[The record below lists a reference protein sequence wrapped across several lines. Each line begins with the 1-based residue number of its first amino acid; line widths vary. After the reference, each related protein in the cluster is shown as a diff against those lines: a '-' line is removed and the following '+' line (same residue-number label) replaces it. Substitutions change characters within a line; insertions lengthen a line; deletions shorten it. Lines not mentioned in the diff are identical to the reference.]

1 MAAVWQLRP
10 SYGKLAMV
18 YRPGSRKVL
27 LIEDDALSRR
37 LVQAILRPEGFDV
50 VMAPDGVQGLEL
62 ADANDP
68 DVVILDLKLPGMDG
82 LEVLRR
88 LRSAHKNLPVII
100 VTAFGELKTAVEAT
114 KLGAFDYLSKPID
127 HEQLSFA
134 VNRALET
141 RELRDEVEKLRRGD
155 GTSATL
161 LEQMGRSAAV
171 QRVSEQV
178 KTVAA
183 TNFSV
188 LILGDTGT
196 GKELVAQTIHRSSE
210 RRSRPFVAI
219 DCGAIPENLVES
231 ELFGHEK
238 GAFTGA
244 EQRKQ
249 GQFRLAEGGTLFL
262 DEIGNLP
269 IGLQA
274 KLLRVL
280 ESRQLQALGSSKS
293 APLDVRVLAAT
304 NRDLEGLATS
314 GRFRADLYFRLAQYT
329 IVLPAL
335 RERRADIPH
344 LARRCLEEASIE
356 LRRPTLSIA
365 RDALAALQRYDWP
378 GNVRELRNVLRQAVL
393 ESNDLTLRAATI
405 TKLLKGGDREATEPD
420 QTKFVSLRETAR
432 TAARDAERRV
442 IGQALRQ
449 ALGNKSQAARLL
461 QTDYKTLYL
470 KMKAFGMRSRDF
482 LP

>member
-1 MAAVWQLRP
+1 MHA
-10 SYGKLAMV
+10 
-18 YRPGSRKVL
+18 KVL
-27 LIEDDALSRR
+27 LIEDDAPSRR
-37 LVQAILRPEGFDV
+37 LVQAILRPEGV
-50 VMAPDGVQGLEL
+50 EVSMAHDGKQGLEY
-62 ADANDP
+62 AAAGEP
-68 DVVILDLKLPGMDG
+68 DVVLLDLRLPGMDG
-82 LEVLRR
+82 LEVLQR
-88 LRSAHKNLPVII
+88 LRSAYRNLPVII

-114 KLGAFDYLSKPID
+114 KLGAFDYLTKPIE
-127 HEQLSFA
+127 HEQLTFA
-134 VNRALET
+134 VRRALET
-141 RELRDEVEKLRRGD
+141 RELRVEVEKLRESGA
-155 GTSATL
+155 GGASLAQ
-161 LEQMGRSAAV
+161 QMGRSAAV
-171 QRVSEQV
+171 ARITEQV
-178 KTVAA
+178 RTVAE

-196 GKELVAQTIHRSSE
+196 GKELVAQAIHRWSE

-244 EQRKQ
+244 EQRRQ

-269 IGLQA
+269 LGLQA

-304 NRDLEGLATS
+304 NHDLEKLAS
-314 GRFRADLYFRLAQYT
+314 AGRFRADLYFRLAQYT
-329 IVLPAL
+329 ISLPSL
-335 RERRADIPH
+335 RERRADIAY
-344 LARRCLEEASIE
+344 LAQRCLEEASIE

-365 RDALAALQRYDWP
+365 KDALVVLQRYDWP

-405 TKLLKGGDREATEPD
+405 ARLLKLGDRTPPEAEATSLP
-420 QTKFVSLRETAR
+420 SLRDAAR
-432 TAARDAERRV
+432 AAARDAERRV
-442 IGQALRQ
+442 INQALRQ
-449 ALGNKSQAARLL
+449 AHGNKSQAARLL

-470 KMKAFGMRSRDF
+470 KMKSLGIRSRDF
-482 LP
+482 AP

>member
-1 MAAVWQLRP
+1 
-10 SYGKLAMV
+10 MV
-18 YRPGSRKVL
+18 HSTASRSVL
-27 LIEDDALSRR
+27 VIEDDLSSRR
-37 LVQAILRPEGFDV
+37 LVQAILRPEGFEV
-50 VMAPDGVQGLEL
+50 AMAPDGKRGLEL
-62 ADANDP
+62 AGDNEP
-68 DVVILDLKLPGMDG
+68 DVVLLDLKLPDMDG
-82 LEVLRR
+82 LEVLQR

-114 KLGAFDYLSKPID
+114 KLGAFDYLSKPIEY
-127 HEQLSFA
+127 EQLTFA
-134 VNRALET
+134 VKRALET
-141 RELRDEVEKLRRGD
+141 RELRDEVEKLRHAG
-155 GTSATL
+155 GAGATL
-161 LEQMGRSAAV
+161 VEQMGRSAAV
-171 QRVSEQV
+171 QRVAKQV
-178 KTVAA
+178 TTVAA

-244 EQRKQ
+244 EQKKQ

-269 IGLQA
+269 LGLQA

-280 ESRQLQALGSSKS
+280 ESRQLQALGSPKS
-293 APLDVRVLAAT
+293 APLDVRVVAAT
-304 NRDLEGLATS
+304 NRDLEALAS
-314 GRFRADLYFRLAQYT
+314 AGRFRSDLYFRLAQYT

-335 RERRADIPH
+335 RERRADIPY
-344 LARRCLEEASIE
+344 LAQRCLEEASVE
-356 LRRPTLSIA
+356 LRRPMLNIA
-365 RDALAALQRYDWP
+365 RDALTALQRYDWP

-405 TKLLKGGDREATEPD
+405 AKLLKVAEREPVEAEH
-420 QTKFVSLRETAR
+420 VGLLSLRE
-432 TAARDAERRV
+432 AAREAAREAERRV
-442 IGQALRQ
+442 ISQALRQ
-449 ALGNKSQAARLL
+449 AHGNKSQASRLL

-470 KMKAFGMRSRDF
+470 KMKALGIRSRDF

>member
-1 MAAVWQLRP
+1 MP
-10 SYGKLAMV
+10 
-18 YRPGSRKVL
+18 PTVL
-27 LIEDDALSRR
+27 LIEDDAPSRR
-37 LVQAILRPEGFDV
+37 LVQAILKPEGVDV
-50 VMAPDGVQGLEL
+50 AMAQDGQQGLEL
-62 ADANDP
+62 ADANEP
-68 DVVILDLKLPGMDG
+68 DVVILDLRLPGMDG
-82 LEVLRR
+82 LEVLQR
-88 LRSAHKNLPVII
+88 LRAAHRNLPVII

-114 KLGAFDYLSKPID
+114 KLGAFDYLTKPIE
-127 HEQLSFA
+127 HEQLTFA
-134 VNRALET
+134 VRRALET
-141 RELRDEVEKLRRGD
+141 RELRLEVEQLRESG
-155 GTSATL
+155 GGSPSL
-161 LEQMGRSAAV
+161 MQQMGRSAAV
-171 QRVSEQV
+171 ARVVEQV
-178 KTVAA
+178 RTVAE

-196 GKELVAQTIHRSSE
+196 GKELVAQAIHRMSQ
-210 RRSRPFVAI
+210 RKSRPFVAI

-269 IGLQA
+269 LGLQA

-293 APLDVRVLAAT
+293 APLDVRVLVAT
-304 NRDLEGLATS
+304 NRDLEKLAAS
-314 GRFRADLYFRLAQYT
+314 GRFRTDLYFRLAQYT
-329 IVLPAL
+329 IHLPSL
-335 RERRADIPH
+335 RERRADIPY
-344 LARRCLEEASIE
+344 LAQRCLEEASIE
-356 LRRPTLSIA
+356 LRRPTLNIA

-393 ESNDLTLRAATI
+393 ESSDLTLRAATVAR
-405 TKLLKGGDREATEPD
+405 LLKLGDRTPPEAEET
-420 QTKFVSLRETAR
+420 TLLSLREAAQ

-442 IGQALRQ
+442 INQALRQ
-449 ALGNKSQAARLL
+449 AHGNKSQAARLL

-470 KMKAFGMRSRDF
+470 KMKSLGIRGRDF
-482 LP
+482 AP

>member
-1 MAAVWQLRP
+1 MAGTPYIWHINH
-10 SYGKLAMV
+10 GIFAM
-18 YRPGSRKVL
+18 PATVL
-27 LIEDDALSRR
+27 LIEDDAPSRR
-37 LVQAILRPEGFDV
+37 LVQAILKPEGV
-50 VMAPDGVQGLEL
+50 EVQMAHDGKQGLEL
-62 ADANDP
+62 VDSAEP
-68 DVVILDLKLPGMDG
+68 DVVILDLRLPSIDG
-82 LEVLRR
+82 LEVLER
-88 LRSAHKNLPVII
+88 LRTTHRNLPVII

-114 KLGAFDYLSKPID
+114 KLGAFDYLTKPIE
-127 HEQLSFA
+127 HEQLTFA
-134 VNRALET
+134 VRRALET
-141 RELRDEVEKLRRGD
+141 RELRVELEKLREG
-155 GTSATL
+155 GGAGPSL
-161 LEQMGRSAAV
+161 SQQMGNSPAV
-171 QRVSEQV
+171 ARVVEQV
-178 KTVAA
+178 RTVAE

-196 GKELVAQTIHRSSE
+196 GKELVAQSIHRASE

-231 ELFGHEK
+231 VLFGHEK

-244 EQRKQ
+244 EQRRQ

-280 ESRQLQALGSSKS
+280 ESRQLQALGSAKS

-304 NRDLEGLATS
+304 NRDLEKQAAA
-314 GRFRADLYFRLAQYT
+314 GRFRSDLYFRLAQYT
-329 IVLPAL
+329 IRLPAL
-335 RERRADIPH
+335 RERRADIPY
-344 LARRCLEEASIE
+344 LAQRCLEEASIE

-365 RDALAALQRYDWP
+365 KDALLALQRYDWP

-393 ESNDLTLRAATI
+393 ESSDLTLRAATVAR
-405 TKLLKGGDREATEPD
+405 LLKPGERAPSAAEET
-420 QTKFVSLRETAR
+420 TLLSLREAAQ

-442 IGQALRQ
+442 ISQALRQ
-449 ALGNKSQAARLL
+449 THGNKSQASRLL

-470 KMKAFGMRSRDF
+470 KMKSLGIRSRDF
-482 LP
+482 SPER